1 MANENEININLAE
14 KYSDAVDERFKLASI
29 TNSAINNNYDFDGVN
44 TISIYSVDTAKL
56 NDYNRKASSN
66 RYGTPSELG
75 NAIQKLT
82 LSQDK
87 GFTFTID
94 RGNYDDSVMA
104 SSAGNALQREIDEVI
119 TPTID
124 KYRLSKIFKG
134 AVTVIEQ
141 KITTVNAYTMFLD
154 ATTILTENLV
164 PVQNRIAFV
173 TPSFYKCLKLDK
185 NFTGSADRVNDL
197 AVTGSITKIDNISI
211 IVAPTSYLPE
221 NANFIITHPSATL
234 GPVKLAE
241 YKMHEKPQG
250 ISGWLCEGRIYFDA
264 FVLNNKKKAI
274 VVSKKPEVEQT
285 DPETE
290 PAIQG

>member
-1 MANENEININLAE
+1 MANENETNINLAE

-44 TISIYSVDTAKL
+44 TISVYSVDTAEL
-56 NDYNRKASSN
+56 NDYNRRASSN

-75 NAIQKLT
+75 NAIQTLT

-119 TPTID
+119 TPTVD
-124 KYRLSKIFKG
+124 KYRLSKICSG
-134 AVTVIEQ
+134 AGAVIEQ
-141 KITTVNAYTMFLD
+141 EITSDNAYTMFLD

-173 TPSFYKCLKLDK
+173 TPNFYKCLKLDK
-185 NFTGSADRVNDL
+185 NFVGSADRVNDI
-197 AVTGSITKIDNISI
+197 ATAGIVTKIDNVSI

-221 NANFIITHPSATL
+221 NVNFIITHPSATL

-241 YKMHEKPQG
+241 YKTHENPQG

-274 VVSKKPEVEQT
+274 VVSKE
-285 DPETE
+285 PETQSE
-290 PAIQG
+290 IQK